1 MPARRG
7 SQKPRGTLLQAH
19 SRHAEAWGRPWLRHP
34 RGASPGRRGPLRPR
48 PRKHVRSRGAAGVRG
63 AGVQTPRPGPR
74 GEHVCGGDS
83 GSSPARGVWS
93 TSCNPEMRG
102 QTLPHVK
109 GSPREQRQGGAG
121 HRRPGIWS
129 WVGVPCRPWEPTGV
143 SLMHSGAAS
152 EGSPH
157 PRLCPGA
164 DCAAA
169 SPTRTGGRAC
179 CLVGL
184 TCRSAA
190 SALLEDGTF
199 GFVVYLMLLD
209 ST

>member
-63 AGVQTPRPGPR
+63 AGVQTPRPGLR

-109 GSPREQRQGGAG
+109 GSPGGRRHGAEGAEAG
-121 HRRPGIWS
+121 RSQPSAPWNPVLGRCSVPPLGAHGGLADAQWCSLR
-129 WVGVPCRPWEPTGV
+129 GVPPPTT
-143 SLMHSGAAS
+143 L
-152 EGSPH
+152 
-157 PRLCPGA
+157 PG
-164 DCAAA
+164 
-169 SPTRTGGRAC
+169 G
-179 CLVGL
+179 
-184 TCRSAA
+184 
-190 SALLEDGTF
+190 
-199 GFVVYLMLLD
+199 
-209 ST
+209 